1 MVLSAFDCTKMLN
14 CLFVHENP
22 PPAARSPPQPTA
34 RCSIRPPPL
43 ADDGSLKALN
53 FPAAVKVKKSYME

>member
-22 PPAARSPPQPTA
+22 PPAARRSA
-34 RCSIRPPPL
+34 SRCSVRPPPL